1 MHVSSSARR
10 SVQLLVAFL
19 LFSAVVAAEKPSRQ
33 ARLEWWI
40 QDLEFF
46 ARTFPEKQVDFPKLY
61 NPKKFRKE
69 LDQLEFAI
77 PRISD
82 SEIVLRLMR
91 LVASANVSH
100 TRVYPQEEF
109 EFHHYPVRFF
119 WCSDGA
125 TLISAAEP
133 YKPALGARIVRIGPM
148 TPERLEAAIAPF
160 VPHENQFWLH
170 AKSPDFMLTREVAD
184 HFGLAKPDGSLE
196 LTLVRRGSRPFKVQ
210 IAPSAGDTSLISL
223 AEALKLPTPLFRKR
237 PDDFYWY
244 EYLAGSHALYIQ
256 YTSCQNDPKKPF
268 KDFARELFGF
278 IDGLQPPQRVDRV
291 IIDLRN
297 NSGGDSSVINPLLQG
312 LRSRPGLSEPGRL
325 YTLIGKNTFSSGMMN
340 AVELRKGLHAIL
352 VGEPSGSAPNEY
364 GEVRNFVLPN
374 SNIGITYTTKFF
386 RLLEDSNPPAV
397 YPDVTVYR
405 STEDLLTSRDPALE
419 TALKYQ
425 VDAAKARASK

>member
-1 MHVSSSARR
+1 MHLSSTRRR
-10 SVQLLVAFL
+10 SLHIFVIWL
-19 LFSAVVAAEKPSRQ
+19 LFTAAGGAEKPSPA

-46 ARTFPEKQVDFPKLY
+46 ARTFPAKQVDFPKLY
-61 NPKKFRKE
+61 DRARFRKE
-69 LDQLEFAI
+69 IDNLELAI

-91 LVASANVSH
+91 LVASAKVSH
-100 TRVYPQEEF
+100 TRVYPQEEL

-125 TLISAAEP
+125 TVISAAEQ

-148 TPERLEAAIAPF
+148 TPEQLEAAISPF

-184 HFGLAKPDGSLE
+184 HFGLAKPDGSIE
-196 LTLVRRGSRPFKVQ
+196 LTLLRRGSQPFKVQ

-223 AEALKLPTPLFRKR
+223 SEALKLPTPLFRKR

-268 KDFARELFGF
+268 KDFAQELFGF
-278 IDGLQPPQRVDRV
+278 IDGLQPPQQVERV

-312 LRSRPGLSEPGRL
+312 LRSRPHLSEPGRL
-325 YTLIGKNTFSSGMMN
+325 YTLISKNTFSSGMMN

-352 VGEPSGSAPNEY
+352 VGEPSGGAPNEY
-364 GEVRNFVLPN
+364 GEVRSFVLPN
-374 SNIGITYTTKFF
+374 SNINITYATKYF
-386 RLLEDSNPPAV
+386 RLLEDSNPSAV
-397 YPDVTVYR
+397 YPDLTVYR
-405 STEDLLTSRDPALE
+405 TTEDLLTSRDPALE
-419 TALKYQ
+419 TALKHAIS
-425 VDAAKARASK
+425 VEKRSASK